1 MNKDHHKLTSRRD
14 FLALT
19 ALTMAG
25 LIRPEQLIASAQAA
39 TQSGAGKRALIVLT
53 LGGGNDGLN
62 TVVPFAKGAYYDLR
76 PKIAGKQDLGLPL
89 DTSSGLGF
97 HPALKEL
104 HELYKKGQVAVVGGV
119 GYPSPNRS
127 HFRSIEIWQ
136 TAQPDIIGS
145 TGWLGRYLDL
155 IDKKT
160 ASESMMLAVNIDP
173 ILPKS
178 LLSRK
183 VNVPSVYDLGDFRFK
198 VDPHFEDDKPQQIAA
213 FKSIYSDF
221 NSDSPFFDKLKT
233 TGLEANS
240 ASEKLLKLASAKNQV
255 KYPDGKLA
263 ASLRLIAQMMSG
275 NVGAKVYTLTHDGF
289 DTHANQ
295 LSSQP
300 GLLSNLSK
308 SISAFFEDLSARGL
322 DDDATIMVF
331 SEFGRRAAENG
342 GRGTDHGTA
351 APCFVIGKN
360 VKGGLYGESPDLA
373 RLDNGDLRYTTDF
386 RALYATVLDDWL
398 KADSREIIGKR
409 FDNLGLFGAA

>member
-76 PKIAGKQDLGLPL
+76 PKIAVKQDLVLPL

-97 HPALKEL
+97 NPALKEL
-104 HELYKKGQVAVVGGV
+104 HELYKKGQVAVVEGV
-119 GYPSPNRS
+119 GYPVLTA

-221 NSDSPFFDKLKT
+221 NSDRPFFDKLKT